1 MSGKIGVIDL
11 DGIFLN
17 SMPNIWSKQSYVQGF
32 DCEYITFKK
41 AVNMFEPMENKEYI
55 YEGVVVHSYKQST
68 RSDSTRDGNSRKN
81 VGGADL

>member
-1 MSGKIGVIDL
+1 MEMDE
-11 DGIFLN
+11 IFLN
-17 SMPNIWSKQSYVQGF
+17 MMLNSWIKQAYVYLF
-32 DCEYITFKK
+32 DCDSTTFKK

-81 VGGADL
+81 IGGAEL